1 MNKIWKTLSGLN
13 VNDDKEKERSSLI
26 ICPGQMPG
34 STFRA
39 P

>member
-1 MNKIWKTLSGLN
+1 MNKIWKTLSSLN
-13 VNDDKEKERSSLI
+13 VNDDKEKKGGLI

-39 P
+39 L